1 MFLPWT
7 NNSITGDQHAINRG
21 IPVGIGTP
29 PQTFSLL
36 PTTADRDIYIANKA
50 DCAPS
55 YNDSCVGG
63 YGGVYDS
70 SASSTFRK
78 TIAGQWNGTYEP
90 NPAGLAFV
98 YFNDVFQFGNATAY
112 GFPLFMD
119 QPGYG
124 MLFNRYLQER
134 FSSPVDYFPP
144 QVAKAYFP

>member
-1 MFLPWT
+1 MILPWT
-7 NNSITGDQHAINRG
+7 NLSITGDQNAINRG
-21 IPVGIGTP
+21 VQVGIGTP
-29 PQTFSLL
+29 PQLFSLL

-55 YNDSCVGG
+55 YNDSCVGA
-63 YGGVYDS
+63 YGGVYDYR
-70 SASSTFRK
+70 ASSTFLK
-78 TIAGQWNGTYEP
+78 TTQAQWNGTYEP

-124 MLFNRYLQER
+124 MLSIVIFKER
-134 FSSPVDYFPP
+134 FSFSC
-144 QVAKAYFP
+144 